1 MIIPQNVLKKH
12 INENEIKIQGILHIG
27 AHNCEELEIY
37 NKALKTNSQNIIW
50 IEAILSKVI
59 EAKQRNI
66 PNVYNAVITDKD
78 DDLHT
83 FNIAD
88 KSDSSSIYDF
98 KTHILSY
105 PEISYKEHIVLK
117 TVTLDTFFER
127 NNINPKLYNIWNLI
141 IQGAE
146 LLALKGATKSMEF
159 ADIIITKVFI
169 DELYKGC
176 SMIGEMDTFMNVA
189 GFLRIITEIKE
200 QGWGEAVY
208 MNQKFKI

>member
-12 INENEIKIQGILHIG
+12 INENGIKIQGILHIG

-37 NKALKTNSQNIIW
+37 NKALETNSQNIIW

-78 DDLHT
+78 DDLHN

-88 KSDSSSIYDF
+88 NSDSSSIYNF
-98 KTHILSY
+98 KTHTLSY
-105 PEISYKEHIVLK
+105 PKISYKEHLVVK
-117 TVTLDTFFER
+117 TVTLDSFFER

-146 LLALKGATKSMEF
+146 LLALRGAAKSIEF
-159 ADIIITKVFI
+159 ADIIITKVFVE
-169 DELYKGC
+169 ELYTGC
-176 SMIGEMDTFMNVA
+176 SMISEMDTFMNAA
-189 GFLRIITEIKE
+189 GFLRIITEFKE
-200 QGWGEAVY
+200 HGWGEAVY